1 MPASGPWVIAMIVA
15 RPPDR
20 GSASATRRVQARAHV
35 TCLVASAFAQ
45 QQPSPELA
53 RDDRFGLPGA
63 SELTIGL
70 PRPHLSRR
78 GRGPAASPRRCTG
91 RAARSQPDPRTIASP
106 RVGVPSDPDR
116 ASGLG
121 HPRDRLAESNR
132 RRCELLTTPLPRTQ
146 PSCRGRP
153 DDCMARMMR
162 KSNRARSTSDAA
174 LSLP

>member
-53 RDDRFGLPGA
+53 RDDRSGRPDA
-63 SELTIGL
+63 SELAIEL
-70 PRPHLSRR
+70 PRPHWSRG
-78 GRGPAASPRRCTG
+78 GRGDGCFTPAMHRPS
-91 RAARSQPDPRTIASP
+91 RSRPAGPRTIASP

-132 RRCELLTTPLPRTQ
+132 RRCERPATPLPRTQ